1 MQSAT
6 CPLRLT
12 VFISFLVI
20 QNFLQKEKLIF
31 LWCILTSFVHVC
43 SVPYCFIRC
52 FNWSWYRV
60 GDNPL
65 NYSSSKLS
73 LPSCRCLVPLT
84 HFLIAAETKQGNLSN
99 KYFPFFFHIS
109 YPTAPSGPKNL
120 APFFVRSQYTAI
132 VNHLTPNG
140 HYIGRT
146 AQLTS
151 RCCILYIYSTNIRT
165 EYFKHAA

>member
-99 KYFPFFFHIS
+99 KYFPFFFPYFIS
-109 YPTAPSGPKNL
+109 HCAFWAQKSCTLFCP
-120 APFFVRSQYTAI
+120 
-132 VNHLTPNG
+132 LTVYCN
-140 HYIGRT
+140 R
-146 AQLTS
+146 
-151 RCCILYIYSTNIRT
+151 
-165 EYFKHAA
+165 